1 MRAVNASVHL
11 LGRVLPAVVHIKA
24 EIAPEHPSARLLG
37 AERMGSGTV
46 IDPSGLILTVN
57 YVVLGAREVTV
68 TMLDQQE
75 YTGHV
80 VKHDFRSGL
89 GLVQIAATG
98 LPALGLRPSSEVH
111 VGDDV
116 FLVASI
122 GGGQARLSTGNVSYI
137 GPFDANW
144 EYVVDRGIMTT
155 AMNPGLGG
163 GPLLSSLGNVLGV
176 VSLNLNEI
184 GRFSFVIPSDY
195 FLDARNAFLEG
206 GGTGMGRRAWLGVF
220 CYALNNHVVVAGVLP
235 GGPGDTA
242 GLRAGDVILGVDD
255 REVPDRATLYRYM
268 GTRQPGEPVSLRIY
282 RGSQAHT
289 VTIAA
294 GDVVAFFA

>member
-1 MRAVNASVHL
+1 VRAVNASVHL
-11 LGRVLPAVVHIKA
+11 LGRVLPAIVHIKA
-24 EIAPEHPSARLLG
+24 TIAPEHPSARLLG

-57 YVVLGAREVTV
+57 YVVLGANEVTV
-68 TMLDQQE
+68 TLLDQQE

-89 GLVQIAATG
+89 GLVRIATTG
-98 LPALGLRPSSEVH
+98 LPALGLRPSSEVKL
-111 VGDDV
+111 GDDV

-122 GGGQARLSTGNVSYI
+122 GGGQARLSTGNVSYL

-163 GPLLSSLGNVLGV
+163 GPLLNSLGHVLGV

-184 GRFSFVIPSDY
+184 GRFSFVIPSTTSSRRRRRSS
-195 FLDARNAFLEG
+195 AAAAPAWAG
-206 GGTGMGRRAWLGVF
+206 GRGSASSATRSTTTWWWRA
-220 CYALNNHVVVAGVLP
+220 CC
-235 GGPGDTA
+235 
-242 GLRAGDVILGVDD
+242 RA
-255 REVPDRATLYRYM
+255 DRATRRASAPATSSSASM
-268 GTRQPGEPVSLRIY
+268 IARCRIA
-282 RGSQAHT
+282 RRS
-289 VTIAA
+289 IAT
-294 GDVVAFFA
+294 

>member
-1 MRAVNASVHL
+1 
-11 LGRVLPAVVHIKA
+11 VLPGIVHVKTTIP
-24 EIAPEHPSARLLG
+24 EEHPSTRLLG
-37 AERMGSGTV
+37 TERMGSGTIV
-46 IDPSGLILTVN
+46 DPDGLILTVN
-57 YVVLGAREVTV
+57 YVVLGASEVTV
-68 TMLDQQE
+68 TLLDQQE
-75 YTGHV
+75 YPGRV

-89 GLVQIAATG
+89 GLVRIASSG
-98 LPALGLRPSSEVH
+98 LPALALRRSTELR
-111 VGDDV
+111 VGDDI

-122 GGGQARLSTGNVSYI
+122 GGGQARLSTGNVSYV

-163 GPLLSSLGNVLGV
+163 GPLLNSMGHVLGV

-195 FLDARNAFLEG
+195 YLDAKEAFLGG
-206 GGTGMGRRAWLGVF
+206 GGTGMGTRAWLGVF

-235 GGPGDTA
+235 GGPGDAA

-255 REVPDRATLYRYM
+255 REIPDRATLYRYM
-268 GTRQPGEPVSLRIY
+268 ATRQPGEPVSLRIY
-282 RGSQAHT
+282 RGNQAHT

>member
-1 MRAVNASVHL
+1 VRAVNASVHL

-24 EIAPEHPSARLLG
+24 TIAPEHPSARLLG
-37 AERMGSGTV
+37 AERMELRYGHRPERP
-46 IDPSGLILTVN
+46 DPHRQLRR
-57 YVVLGAREVTV
+57 ARRAG
-68 TMLDQQE
+68 DGHDARSAE

-155 AMNPGLGG
+155 AMNPGLG
-163 GPLLSSLGNVLGV
+163 V
-176 VSLNLNEI
+176 E
-184 GRFSFVIPSDY
+184 GRCST
-195 FLDARNAFLEG
+195 RW
-206 GGTGMGRRAWLGVF
+206 GTCSASCRS
-220 CYALNNHVVVAGVLP
+220 
-235 GGPGDTA
+235 T
-242 GLRAGDVILGVDD
+242 
-255 REVPDRATLYRYM
+255 
-268 GTRQPGEPVSLRIY
+268 
-282 RGSQAHT
+282 
-289 VTIAA
+289 
-294 GDVVAFFA
+294 

>member
-1 MRAVNASVHL
+1 MRDVNASVHL
-11 LGRVLPAVVHIKA
+11 LGRVLPSVVHIKA
-24 EIAPEHPSARLLG
+24 AIAAEHPSARLLG
-37 AERMGSGTV
+37 AERMGSGTL

-68 TMLDQQE
+68 TLLDQQE

-98 LPALGLRPSSEVH
+98 LPALSLRSTKDLR

-122 GGGQARLSTGNVSYI
+122 GGGQARLSNGNVSYI

-144 EYVVDRGIMTT
+144 EYVLDRGIMTT

-163 GPLLSSLGNVLGV
+163 GPLLNSLGQVLGA

-195 FLDARNAFLEG
+195 YLDAKPAFLEG
-206 GGTGMGRRAWLGVF
+206 GGTGMGRGAWLGVF

-235 GGPGDTA
+235 GGPGANA

-268 GTRQPGEPVSLRIY
+268 GTREPGQPVALRIY
-282 RGSQAHT
+282 RGNQART
-289 VTIAA
+289 VTIAT
-294 GDVVAFFA
+294 GDVVAFFS

>member
-1 MRAVNASVHL
+1 VRGVNASVHL
-11 LGRVLPAVVHIKA
+11 LGRVLPTVVHIKA
-24 EIAPEHPSARLLG
+24 TIAPEHPSARLLG
-37 AERMGSGTV
+37 VERMGSGTL
-46 IDPSGLILTVN
+46 IDSSGLILTVN
-57 YVVLGAREVTV
+57 YIVLGAREVTV
-68 TMLDQQE
+68 TLLDQQE

-80 VKHDFRSGL
+80 VAHDFRSGL
-89 GLVQIAATG
+89 GLVRIATTG
-98 LPALGLRPSSEVH
+98 LPALPLHPTTDVH
-111 VGDDV
+111 LGDDV

-122 GGGQARLSTGNVSYI
+122 GGGQARISTGNVSYI

-163 GPLLSSLGNVLGV
+163 GPLLDSLGRVLGV

-195 FLDARNAFLEG
+195 YLEEKDAFLG
-206 GGTGMGRRAWLGVF
+206 GGGAGMGHRAWLGVF

-235 GGPGDTA
+235 GGPGDAA
-242 GLRAGDVILGVDD
+242 GIKAGDVILGVDD
-255 REVPDRATLYRYM
+255 REVPDRATFYRHL
-268 GTRQPGEPVSLRIY
+268 GTRQPGQPVSLRIF
-282 RGSQAHT
+282 RGNQAHT
-289 VTIAA
+289 VTLAA

>member
-1 MRAVNASVHL
+1 M
-11 LGRVLPAVVHIKA
+11 
-24 EIAPEHPSARLLG
+24 
-37 AERMGSGTV
+37 
-46 IDPSGLILTVN
+46 
-57 YVVLGAREVTV
+57 TV
-68 TMLDQQE
+68 TLLDQQE

-89 GLVQIAATG
+89 GLVRIAATG
-98 LPALGLRPSSEVH
+98 LPALSLRGTTDLH
-111 VGDDV
+111 AGDDV

-163 GPLLSSLGNVLGV
+163 GPLLNSLGQALGV

-184 GRFSFVIPSDY
+184 GRFTFVIPSDY
-195 FLDARNAFLEG
+195 FLDSREAVLDG
-206 GGTGMGRRAWLGVF
+206 GIPGMGRRAWLGVF
-220 CYALNNHVVVAGVLP
+220 CYALNNPVVVAGVLP

-242 GLRAGDVILGVDD
+242 GLRAGDVILGVDG
-255 REVPDRATLYRYM
+255 REVPDRATLYRYLA
-268 GTRQPGEPVSLRIY
+268 GREPGQPVAVRIY
-282 RGSQAHT
+282 RGNQAHT

-294 GDVVAFFA
+294 GDVVSFFS

>member
-1 MRAVNASVHL
+1 VNASVHL

-24 EIAPEHPSARLLG
+24 TIAPEHPSARLLG
-37 AERMGSGTV
+37 TERMGSGTL

-57 YVVLGAREVTV
+57 YVVLGASEVTV
-68 TMLDQQE
+68 TLLDQQE

-89 GLVQIAATG
+89 GLVRIAATG
-98 LPALGLRPSSEVH
+98 LPALALRPTTEVRT
-111 VGDDV
+111 GDDI
-116 FLVASI
+116 FMVATI

-163 GPLLSSLGNVLGV
+163 GPLLNSLGHVLGV

-184 GRFSFVIPSDY
+184 GRFSFVIPADY
-195 FLDARNAFLEG
+195 YLEERDAFLDG

-220 CYALNNHVVVAGVLP
+220 CYAFDNHVVVAGVR
-235 GGPGDTA
+235 
-242 GLRAGDVILGVDD
+242 RAA
-255 REVPDRATLYRYM
+255 RAR
-268 GTRQPGEPVSLRIY
+268 RR
-282 RGSQAHT
+282 A
-289 VTIAA
+289 
-294 GDVVAFFA
+294 